1 MPAPGEVQVSATP
14 SRAWF
19 ASCAAV
25 CLAILAYGA
34 FGNGESSNN
43 LAYQLGHDF
52 PIAILIAGA
61 LHIAFRKRE
70 SNRTSWIGF
79 ALIYASLI
87 TASVLASNR
96 EKSDLRQVAVE
107 VHQTMAAVQ
116 SSIASGSAAPPP
128 MQTTAAGTTES
139 GKMGVVIKTMMNRML
154 AQRREYELELDA
166 IGWSKILD
174 GQRLRNDSTLAESRT
189 IIQQAKQI
197 VGKYRARTNDLFI
210 QVRRD
215 IDVSDLA
222 AYSKQSM
229 LSGFDRSAQQG
240 KAQAIE
246 LWSLEEHVLGQIEN
260 AFNLL
265 GAKRS
270 AWQIQDG
277 QIMFHSQAD
286 LDLFN
291 SYMSQV
297 QVLVAKQEKLQ
308 TASLQRTQESLTQMG
323 K

>member
-1 MPAPGEVQVSATP
+1 MPASGEVQVSATP

-34 FGNGESSNN
+34 FGNGEASNN

-52 PIAILIAGA
+52 PIAIFIAGG
-61 LHIAFRKRE
+61 LHMAFRKRE

-79 ALIYASLI
+79 ALIYASLV
-87 TASVLASNR
+87 TASVIASNR
-96 EKSDLRQVAVE
+96 QKNELRQMASE
-107 VHQTMAAVQ
+107 VQQTVAAVQ

-128 MQTTAAGTTES
+128 IQATDAGTTAAG
-139 GKMGVVIKTMMNRML
+139 KMSVVVKTMMNRTL
-154 AQRREYELELDA
+154 AHRRGYELELDA

-189 IIQQAKQI
+189 VIQQAKDI
-197 VGKYRARTNDLFI
+197 VSKYQSRTGELFT

-215 IDVSDLA
+215 IENSDLTA
-222 AYSKQSM
+222 NSKQSM
-229 LSGFDRSAQQG
+229 LSGFDKSAQQG
-240 KAQAIE
+240 KAQAME
-246 LWSLEEHVLGQIEN
+246 LWSLEEQVLNQIES
-260 AFNLL
+260 AFTLL
-265 GAKRS
+265 GANRS
-270 AWQIQDG
+270 GWQIQDG
-277 QIMFHSQAD
+277 QVMFHRQAD

-297 QVLVAKQEKLQ
+297 QVLVAKQEKMQ
-308 TASLQRTQESLTQMG
+308 AASLQRIQESLIQLG